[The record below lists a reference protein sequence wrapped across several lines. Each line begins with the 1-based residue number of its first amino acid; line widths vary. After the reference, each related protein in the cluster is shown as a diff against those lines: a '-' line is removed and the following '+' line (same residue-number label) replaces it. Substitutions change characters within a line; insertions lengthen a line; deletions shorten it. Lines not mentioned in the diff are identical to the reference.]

1 MICFPFIMQF
11 LSAIKV
17 MRHLPPLRT
26 LLAFETTAR
35 HLSVGRAAEELC
47 ISPSAVSHQLRTI
60 EDFLGVRLFH
70 RTTRTM
76 QLTDA
81 GYNYLQLVTGGLER
95 LATATH
101 DIVDAGFT
109 DVLTIQCPPSFAPA
123 WLVPRLG
130 SFVATNSDIDLR
142 IRARPDPVDILR
154 SAVDI
159 EIRYRLGETA
169 GLVVEPL
176 LQEAIVP
183 LAKPV
188 LARRLRGKSVQEA
201 LSLTPLIHSE
211 RSPKNWTAWLRSQ
224 NISRVNVARG
234 LRFDRAYLSI
244 QAAIDGLGVAL
255 ESTVFAARA
264 IEAKQLVRLF
274 PSLPEPTEFAH
285 YFVCSEANA
294 HLPKIRKF
302 KDWILREAKKEGGA

>member
-1 MICFPFIMQF
+1 
-11 LSAIKV
+11 

-47 ISPSAVSHQLRTI
+47 ISPSAVSHQLRAI

-81 GYNYLQLVTGGLER
+81 GYNYLQLVSGGLER

-123 WLVPRLG
+123 WLVPRL
-130 SFVATNSDIDLR
+130 SRFVALHPDIDLR
-142 IRARPDPVDILR
+142 IRAKPDPVDFLR
-154 SAVDI
+154 SAVDL

-176 LQEAIVP
+176 LKEAVVP
-183 LAKPV
+183 LARPM
-188 LARRLRGKSVQEA
+188 LARRLRSKSAQEA
-201 LSLTPLIHSE
+201 LNSTPLIHSE
-211 RSPKNWTAWLRSQ
+211 RSPQNWTAWLRSQ
-224 NISRVNVARG
+224 NISGVNVARG

-244 QAAIDGLGVAL
+244 QAAVDGLGVAL

-264 IEAKQLVRLF
+264 IESKQLVRLF
-274 PSLPEPTEFAH
+274 PSLPEPSTMAH
-285 YFVCSEANA
+285 YLVYSEVNA

-302 KDWILREAKKEGGA
+302 RDWMARETLTA